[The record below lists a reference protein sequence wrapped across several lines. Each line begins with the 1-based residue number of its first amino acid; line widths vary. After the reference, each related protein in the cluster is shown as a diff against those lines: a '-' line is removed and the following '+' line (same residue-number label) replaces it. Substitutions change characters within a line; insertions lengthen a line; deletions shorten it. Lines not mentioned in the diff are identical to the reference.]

1 MKQKNIELIITKKV
15 EIFKKEFERNNM
27 IKRRKLKR
35 NSINNNKQMQKN
47 VGNKQRSKTTN

>member
-1 MKQKNIELIITKKV
+1 MKRKNIELIKTKKV
-15 EIFKKEFERNNM
+15 EIFKKEFERNNI